1 MNNTYIYSIN
11 NIVSSRL
18 ELALP
23 GVRLLVGAGGGGGG
37 GGVEERTR
45 VAQARFVQV

>member
-37 GGVEERTR
+37 VEERTR

>member
-1 MNNTYIYSIN
+1 MNNTYIYSIH

-37 GGVEERTR
+37 VEERTR